1 MDAKL
6 ELHYY
11 TIYSIAY
18 NKYNTLNQETR
29 VKLEFLR
36 SKLKMIKRKDYI
48 PEDVY
53 RRRWYTLGVLCLS
66 LLVVMVG
73 NTSLNVALPVL
84 AKDLQAS
91 NSQLQWMVDSYS
103 LIFAGFLFTAGAI
116 GDRFGR
122 KGILQAGLVLFG
134 FASIYAGTLAES
146 SGSLIAA
153 RAVMG
158 LAGAMIMPA
167 TLSILTNVFPAK
179 ERARAVGIW
188 AGISGAGVAFGPL
201 LTGFVLE
208 HFSWHAVF
216 LINVPIII
224 LTLITG
230 VFLVPRTAD
239 PDHTNLDPVGA
250 GLSIVG
256 LVSLVYA
263 IIEGPH
269 HGWLSLETLGIAAL
283 GLATLGLFVWW
294 ESRNKHPM
302 LDVKLFR
309 IPAFGVSSLVL
320 TLVFFAMMGIFF
332 NMSQLLQLVF
342 GYTPFESAVRMLPM
356 AFAMM
361 VAAPLSPLL
370 VEKFGK
376 RRPVA
381 AGMLLVA
388 IGTLLLSR
396 IGVDSSYWHLVGS
409 MIVVSIGMSIAM
421 SPTTDLLM
429 SAVPRNRAGMG
440 SAMNDTTRELGAS
453 LGIAIMG
460 SILASQYSNKIAP
473 VVAQVPEAA
482 RSFVEQSLA
491 GALVVAE
498 KAGPAGEPLA
508 LAAKQAWIHSYQFS
522 LVIGACIVA
531 IAAFIAY
538 IGLPDKSAD
547 HIHEEGNFEADQ

>member
-1 MDAKL
+1 M
-6 ELHYY
+6 
-11 TIYSIAY
+11 
-18 NKYNTLNQETR
+18 
-29 VKLEFLR
+29 EFLR
-36 SKLKMIKRKDYI
+36 SKLKMVKRRDYI
-48 PEDVY
+48 PEDIY
-53 RRRWYTLGVLCLS
+53 KRRWYTLAVLCLS
-66 LLVVMVG
+66 LMVVMIG
-73 NTSLNVALPVL
+73 NTALNVALPVL
-84 AKDLQAS
+84 ARDLLAS

-103 LIFAGFLFTAGAI
+103 LVFAGLLFTAGAF

-134 FASIYAGTLAES
+134 LASIYAGTLANTA
-146 SGSLIAA
+146 GALIAA

-167 TLSILTNVFPAK
+167 TLSILTNVFPPK

-188 AGISGAGVAFGPL
+188 AGISGAGIALGPL

-216 LINVPIII
+216 LINIPIIVI
-224 LTLITG
+224 TLFAG
-230 VFLVPRTAD
+230 VFLIPRTAD
-239 PDHTNLDPVGA
+239 PDHTHLDPVGA
-250 GLSIVG
+250 LLSIVG

-263 IIEGPH
+263 IIEAPH
-269 HGWLSLETLGIAAL
+269 HGWLSAETIIVAL
-283 GLATLGLFVWW
+283 IGALTLGLFVWW
-294 ESRNKHPM
+294 ELRNKNPM
-302 LDVKLFR
+302 LDVRLFK

-361 VAAPLSPLL
+361 IAAPLSPRL

-388 IGTLLLSR
+388 IGTLMLSR
-396 IGVDSSYWHLVGS
+396 IGVDSSYLMLVSS
-409 MIVVSIGMSIAM
+409 MVVVSIGMGIAM

-453 LGIAIMG
+453 LGIAILG
-460 SILASQYSNKIAP
+460 SLLASQYSSKIAP
-473 VVAQVPEAA
+473 VAAQVPESA
-482 RSFVEQSLA
+482 RSAVEQSLA
-491 GALVVAE
+491 GALAVAE
-498 KAGPAGEPLA
+498 RAGEAGLPLA
-508 LAAKQAWIHSYQFS
+508 LAAKEAWISSYQFS
-522 LVIGACIVA
+522 LIIGSIIVA

-538 IGLPDKSAD
+538 KGLPDKSAD
-547 HIHEEGNFEADQ
+547 HIHEEGNFEVEQ